1 MATQAEVDAGLKVL
15 DDNLNRLVKPLYRS
29 TVDEMLTEDI
39 KFNLILDIL
48 NAAREA
54 RQKNKP
60 EPA

>member
-1 MATQAEVDAGLKVL
+1 MATQAEVDAGLRVL
-15 DDNLNRLVKPLYRS
+15 DDNLKRLVKPMYRS
-29 TVDEMLTEDI
+29 TVDEMMTEDI